1 MGFQATDFLRVLF
14 MKKVVSYVNYKKC
27 LLWVN
32 YHPISQAN
40 KREQQTQQQWIQ
52 LVAGNPRWE
61 RFTNKT
67 PQERERR
74 L

>member
-1 MGFQATDFLRVLF
+1 M
-14 MKKVVSYVNYKKC
+14 
-27 LLWVN
+27 N
-32 YHPISQAN
+32 YHPIFQAN

-61 RFTNKT
+61 RFRNKT
-67 PQERERR
+67 PQDRERR